1 MIWYYGILV
10 LLIFPM
16 CYACIGYIREINVNN
31 LVLPIC
37 IGILAFF
44 MGCRAVSVGADT
56 CQYVYGFEQIVTTP
70 WTKLFTTKIYGVGG
84 GYELN
89 FEYGYRLYNKLVSM
103 ISENPQA
110 ITIANSLLIMS
121 LLGKLIKGYSPYV
134 FLSIWLYIT
143 LGIYQTQMNMARNAI
158 AILISYLGC
167 KYIAEH
173 NVIKFLIC
181 VTIATLFHSS
191 SVLFIPVY
199 WLVTKTKLT
208 GKKIGKILLLS
219 VVCGLAFS
227 LVRPF
232 FVPYL
237 TFGFGRYFAG
247 NTSKFASIVVGAF
260 HLVIVAIVIFFT
272 DKYDRAKMF
281 EGEAIG
287 VWMLVLEML
296 FFCIGYDVA
305 AATRMAALFG
315 PYLIIFIPRLI
326 KTGIESKTMRLNVI
340 ALIVIMSGVQ
350 YIARLQINN
359 IGLTMPYQF
368 FWA

>member
-1 MIWYYGILV
+1 MEW
-10 LLIFPM
+10 
-16 CYACIGYIREINVNN
+16 
-31 LVLPIC
+31 
-37 IGILAFF
+37 
-44 MGCRAVSVGADT
+44 
-56 CQYVYGFEQIVTTP
+56 
-70 WTKLFTTKIYGVGG
+70 GG

-89 FEYGYRLYNKLVSM
+89 FEYGYRLYNKLVSL
-103 ISENPQA
+103 ISEKPQT
-110 ITIANSLLIMS
+110 ITIANSLLIMA
-121 LLGKLIKGYSPYV
+121 LLGKLIKGHSPYV
-134 FLSIWLYIT
+134 FLSAWLYIT

-158 AILISYLGC
+158 AILICYLGC

-208 GKKIGKILLLS
+208 GKQVEKILLLS
-219 VVCGLAFS
+219 MSCGFAFS
-227 LVRPF
+227 FVRPL
-232 FVPYL
+232 FVRFLP
-237 TFGFGRYFAG
+237 FGFGRYFAG
-247 NTSKFASIVVGAF
+247 NTSKFESLVVGVF
-260 HLVIVAIVIFFT
+260 HLVVVAIVIFFT
-272 DKYDRAKMF
+272 DKHDRTKMF
-281 EGEAIG
+281 EREAIG

-326 KTGIESKTMRLNVI
+326 KTGIKSKTMRLNVI